1 MKLLLADD
9 HDLFREGL
17 AMMLRTDFP
26 NCNIQQ
32 THHWQGIHQCVRKE
46 SFDLMILDLFMPREL
61 SWEDELQYLLKH
73 QDKTKICIL
82 SASNERVHMQK
93 ILNMG
98 IKGYLCKTMSLHEIS
113 EALKTVYQGGTYFPS
128 IGWNEPVNMQ
138 TNNSSFRI
146 TLRQQEVLS
155 LLASGYTN
163 KEIADQLLI
172 KESTIKR
179 HLYNLF
185 QALGANNRVD
195 ALQLARQHGL
205 LMSG

>member
-1 MKLLLADD
+1 
-9 HDLFREGL
+9 
-17 AMMLRTDFP
+17 
-26 NCNIQQ
+26 
-32 THHWQGIHQCVRKE
+32 
-46 SFDLMILDLFMPREL
+46 
-61 SWEDELQYLLKH
+61 
-73 QDKTKICIL
+73 
-82 SASNERVHMQK
+82 
-93 ILNMG
+93 
-98 IKGYLCKTMSLHEIS
+98 MSLHEIS